1 MILLLTLLLMAQQ
14 AATPSPPVV
23 KFAGEISYGE
33 TFEREFGSGLLFRLS
48 ASQDPQTPGW
58 TIEVR
63 PKNETRPEVELVW
76 VATPPYRFFNPR
88 YLEISYGYS
97 AREIVAM
104 NERGFSFVRDPRD
117 YDRAAEA
124 VRTLLWPYT
133 FSEEQVKRA
142 EETLN
147 QVPTCQG
154 VLRIVDHRLGPDPQ
168 TSERIEWLKF
178 EVELCRPSE
187 R

>member
-1 MILLLTLLLMAQQ
+1 MNLLILILMVQQ
-14 AATPSPPVV
+14 AVAQTSPEV
-23 KFAGEISYGE
+23 KFAGEVSYGE

-48 ASQDPQTPGW
+48 ANRVPQTPGW

-88 YLEISYGYS
+88 YLDISYGYS
-97 AREIVAM
+97 ARETVAM
-104 NERGFSFVRDPRD
+104 NERAFSFVRDPRD
-117 YDRAAEA
+117 YDRAEEA

-133 FSEEQVKRA
+133 FSEEQLKRA
-142 EETLN
+142 EETLK

-168 TSERIEWLKF
+168 ASERIEWLKF
-178 EVELCRPSE
+178 EVELCGPSK